1 MSKIINI
8 GNNDTDIFN
17 DFSIFTQY
25 NTIIGQYA
33 AKGIKGSNNVIL
45 GRDAGSIA
53 FDINNSVL
61 IGTDA
66 GKSMFL
72 GAKNYIIGNDNS
84 TALFT
89 NKLFNIGYNHIYKD
103 NSITI
108 GNNISNLYQDFII
121 GGNNKN
127 VSINSSNI
135 QINNYSF
142 GNIINLGSY
151 NKQDFININI
161 GNYNSNYNINTDLYN
176 PNIINIGSHNKS
188 IINYD
193 NSKYILTIGNHINNY
208 KFSLNI
214 DNIIC
219 AYDPST
225 PDSRIIYLGIGFYE
239 NIPIIIGSRN
249 TDLFNQNINSN
260 NLFINGALSTNS
272 IKFTNDNHAYIN
284 LINFN
289 SPLNITY
296 HLPPYPTS
304 NIDNTFLSTDIN
316 GNLEWIEVKD
326 APILTIITDG
336 NTICNDLISCNISGN
351 GRFLRNINF
360 DGRTTN
366 DLNNGII
373 NHYLTT
379 SIIHNYFLFLTSNF
393 ITTDDI
399 IPSNSNIFFSSQL
412 YSSNFSNNL
421 RLITLDDI
429 KQGSNKFY
437 SSNDFYR
444 TPRILFTSQYN
455 TDQIIQGSS
464 NLLFNDTNF
473 SNNSSNVFNIVREGR
488 SNLFYT
494 NSRFLNSFHNYL
506 YRSNTDII
514 REGSNQL
521 FYKSTTAT
529 NAINNYLANTATT
542 DFIREGKSNLYVTD
556 SRLVNFFNSKII
568 TTNDIKVSNN
578 LNYFNSN
585 SIIPINN
592 DFIKEGSNQ
601 YFTNSRALNIINGA
615 VNTDI
620 LKSGTSNIYGT
631 ESRIVGDFNKLIP
644 SNINTNLLNESP
656 NSSNKFIKNNFYN
669 NNLNIN
675 GFIKGSNINNL
686 DFDILKSRVQEIS
699 IGEKTEVITNYNVS
713 SMNINTPL
721 SNIEISYSYDGV
733 DTSSNVPFIIINNK
747 VGILNPAPRYQL
759 DINGNLNCSNIFLNE
774 SNIFTTSRNSNLIFH
789 SNTFIGLGTTNPV
802 ERLHVIGNIVATG
815 NIVSAFSDIR
825 LKTIIEPLH
834 NPLDVISKLNGF
846 KYKYN
851 SNINDLHMNMN
862 MDNEKIM
869 IGLNAQEVQ
878 KVIPE
883 IVSIAPIDMNENGQ
897 SLSGHKYLTIQYE
910 RIIPYLIE
918 SIKELKKENDELKLI
933 SSNLIKKINDFIS

>member
-45 GRDAGSIA
+45 GKNAGRIA

-61 IGTDA
+61 IGTEA
-66 GKSMFL
+66 GDSMFL
-72 GAKNYIIGNDNS
+72 GTRNYIIGADNS
-84 TALFT
+84 TSLFT

-108 GNNISNLYQDFII
+108 GHNISNLYQDFII
-121 GGNNKN
+121 GGNNPN
-127 VSINSSNI
+127 ISINTSNI
-135 QINNYSF
+135 KINDYSF
-142 GNIINLGSY
+142 GDTINLGSH
-151 NKQDFININI
+151 NNHDLIAINI
-161 GNYNSNYNINTDLYN
+161 GNYNSNYNPNKDLYN
-176 PNIINIGSHNKS
+176 PNIINIGSYNNS
-188 IINYD
+188 IINENIPNYLI
-193 NSKYILTIGNHINNY
+193 NIGNHINNY

-219 AYDPST
+219 AYEPST
-225 PDSRIIYLGIGFYE
+225 PESRIIYLGIGFYKD
-239 NIPIIIGSRN
+239 IPIIIGSRN
-249 TDLFNQNINSN
+249 SDLFEKNINST

-272 IKFTNDNHAYIN
+272 IKFTNQNQAYIN
-284 LINFN
+284 LINYT
-289 SPLNITY
+289 STSNITY
-296 HLPPYPTS
+296 YLPPYPSS

-326 APILTIITDG
+326 APILTIITAG
-336 NTICNDLISCNISGN
+336 NTICNDLISCNITGEGS
-351 GRFLRNINF
+351 FLRNINF
-360 DGRTTN
+360 EGRSTD
-366 DLNNGII
+366 DLNDGCN
-373 NHYLTT
+373 NFYLTS
-379 SIIHNYFLFLTSNF
+379 SIIHNYFLYLTSNF

-399 IPSNSNIFFSSQL
+399 IPSNSNIYFRTDL
-412 YSSNFSNNL
+412 YASNFSNNL
-421 RLITLDDI
+421 KLINLDNI

-437 SSNDFYR
+437 TSNDFYR
-444 TPRILFTSQYN
+444 TPRNIFTTQYN

-464 NLLFNDTNF
+464 NILFNDVNF
-473 SNNSSNVFNIVREGR
+473 SNNSFNVFNIVREGR

-494 NSRFLNSFHNYL
+494 NQRFQNAFNIYIN
-506 YRSNTDII
+506 RSNTDIL

-521 FYKSTTAT
+521 FYKAATAT
-529 NAINNYLANTATT
+529 NAINNYLSNTATT
-542 DFIREGKSNLYVTD
+542 DFIKEGKSNLYVTD
-556 SRLVNFFNSKII
+556 ARLVTFFNSKII

-578 LNYFNSN
+578 LNYFQSN
-585 SIIPINN
+585 AIIPINN
-592 DFIKEGSNQ
+592 DFIREGSNQ
-601 YFTNSRALNIINGA
+601 YFTNARALNIINGA
-615 VNTDI
+615 INTDI
-620 LKSGTSNIYGT
+620 LKSGTSNIYAS
-631 ESRIVGDFNKLIP
+631 ESRVVSDFNKIIP
-644 SNINTNLLNESP
+644 SNITTNLINDSI

-686 DFDILKSRVQEIS
+686 DFDILKSQVQEIS
-699 IGEKTEVITNYNVS
+699 IGDKTEVITNYNVS

-733 DTSSNVPFIIINNK
+733 DTSSNIPFIIINNK

-802 ERLHVIGNIVATG
+802 ERLHVIGNIVASG

-825 LKTIIEPLH
+825 LKTIIEPLY
-834 NPLDVISKLNGF
+834 NPLEVIGKLNGF

-851 SNINDLHMNMN
+851 SNVEGVNMN
-862 MDNEKIM
+862 IDNDKIM

-878 KVIPE
+878 EVIPE
-883 IVSIAPIDMNENGQ
+883 IVSLAPIDMNDNGE
-897 SLSGHKYLTIQYE
+897 SLTGNKYLTIQYE

-918 SIKELKKENDELKLI
+918 SIKELKRENDELKLL
-933 SSNLIKKINDFIS
+933 SSNLNKKINDYIS